1 MTVTIKEITDKFY
14 EVIDKYEEH
23 EDWWEPDISSV
34 NKALTPTFDEIG
46 IHTNDLNDDFWQE
59 INALKI
65 KREYIIPFR
74 TELEQVAISFL
85 EKSDDD
91 FMTAFAAFCTCVI
104 RYDLVEKD
112 DWTYFDALMSVVN
125 RMSESVWPEYFDDS
139 DADEFDE
146 FETMVKKTCEL
157 IAKCEFRNPDYLN
170 NLFELCEKWS
180 PSFLFLWFFCAYSQ
194 QFCAE
199 EISQFYELVNL
210 SEDDLQTVL
219 DDLKQYRN
227 DYFHLAKAIYNAMD
241 DDFKEYAFGTGK
253 YSIKSG
259 TSIDNITDRRL
270 LPFLYIGSLTGDIAN
285 KLFREYN
292 EIRDSFSFSK
302 DKFLTINNINAFLND
317 ENTSEDDKEHL
328 CVRLNLLLYLL
339 DNNNFRIESNF
350 GKIQKREDENGTIDS
365 VYDSFIRREISLPL
379 QRTGLILIPA
389 IIPTPD
395 FFKELLDKNVALD
408 NALESKEK
416 LIRDFSHRFKNL
428 RTTSLQNVGKALL
441 AMDDKTLKKYGR
453 KVLLE
458 YGEKENIIKEVEIL
472 RLRYEDQQDQ
482 LLTLLHESQS
492 EEPDGCNGI
501 TGTVNK
507 AVTRCVTTLLF
518 DASDEPKLIRKSCLN
533 NFDIVLLRNTF
544 EEKVLYLEKP
554 DAILWLNDYIMP
566 VHFSFSDAWTKLYF
580 KQDRGLDIIL
590 ADLMTD
596 LIMNAIKYADKS
608 QVTSFDFTEEE
619 DLLMIKTE
627 NMSVENKDDIPGSNT
642 GLRSQNE
649 LLNYLNS
656 ACGYDNDSITVDSLP
671 DDSFRAEIRLSRK
684 IFTEDR

>member
-1 MTVTIKEITDKFY
+1 M
-14 EVIDKYEEH
+14 
-23 EDWWEPDISSV
+23 
-34 NKALTPTFDEIG
+34 
-46 IHTNDLNDDFWQE
+46 
-59 INALKI
+59 
-65 KREYIIPFR
+65 
-74 TELEQVAISFL
+74 
-85 EKSDDD
+85 
-91 FMTAFAAFCTCVI
+91 
-104 RYDLVEKD
+104 
-112 DWTYFDALMSVVN
+112 
-125 RMSESVWPEYFDDS
+125 
-139 DADEFDE
+139 
-146 FETMVKKTCEL
+146 
-157 IAKCEFRNPDYLN
+157 
-170 NLFELCEKWS
+170 
-180 PSFLFLWFFCAYSQ
+180 
-194 QFCAE
+194 
-199 EISQFYELVNL
+199 
-210 SEDDLQTVL
+210 
-219 DDLKQYRN
+219 
-227 DYFHLAKAIYNAMD
+227 
-241 DDFKEYAFGTGK
+241 
-253 YSIKSG
+253 
-259 TSIDNITDRRL
+259 
-270 LPFLYIGSLTGDIAN
+270 
-285 KLFREYN
+285 
-292 EIRDSFSFSK
+292 
-302 DKFLTINNINAFLND
+302 
-317 ENTSEDDKEHL
+317 
-328 CVRLNLLLYLL
+328 RLNLLLYLL

-619 DLLMIKTE
+619 DLLMIKTK

-656 ACGYDNDSITVDSLP
+656 ACGYDDDSITVDSLP